1 MKKIIF
7 TIGVLMTVLLSGQA
21 QNMVNEKQA
30 ANESYVP
37 LTEQRSN
44 EIEDLLNK
52 QGDDIPILIK
62 EVPREELIKFYIG
75 FCNDY
80 LVSEYMGNAYKKL
93 NKVNQIEIGSSQD
106 KSLKKLMNSEQNR
119 SNIFKFLTI
128 LNDKQI
134 ELIGY

>member
-7 TIGVLMTVLLSGQA
+7 TIGVLMTVFLNGQA

-37 LTEQRSN
+37 LTEQRFN
-44 EIEDLLNK
+44 EIEDLLSK
-52 QGDDIPILIK
+52 RKDDTPILIK
-62 EVPREELIKFYIG
+62 EVPREELIKFYIS

-80 LVSEYMGNAYKKL
+80 LVSEYMDNAYKRLTKA
-93 NKVNQIEIGSSQD
+93 NQIEIGSSQD
-106 KSLKKLMNSEQNR
+106 KSLKRLMNSEQNR